1 MVDHF
6 ELKKLAEAAPE
17 GPWFGPEY
25 ASGTSYVFDVD
36 LGTLLHYESI
46 ESEQDACLRY
56 VAAANPSAVLAL
68 IAENDRL
75 KTLRSKTERELAQEL
90 EVWRHGPSCWNC
102 GDTGDVHD
110 IVGEW
115 RGKCD
120 CFAAQLIDVT
130 QERDQ
135 LRAEIAGLKTG
146 YEAYEQVNAGL
157 KAEVGALRQ
166 IISDSA
172 TSCGAA
178 VSVECTLDFMK
189 HLPVEIFSVISKLR
203 NALAECADSL
213 HGEMLQKFGGQLPD
227 DMHPVTRREYD
238 RDMAEVAGYR
248 AAMGKGEQS

>member
-25 ASGTSYVFDVD
+25 APGTSYVFDVD
-36 LGTLLHYESI
+36 LGALLHYESI

-56 VAAANPSAVLAL
+56 VAAANPVAVLVL

-90 EVWRHGPSCWNC
+90 EVWQHGPSCWNC
-102 GDTGDVHD
+102 GDTGDVHG

-120 CFAAQLIDVT
+120 CFAAQLIDAT

-157 KAEVGALRQ
+157 KAECEVLRKDADKWQ
-166 IISDSA
+166 SVQRAMTQLQSDEQ
-172 TSCGAA
+172 GAA
-178 VSVECTLDFMK
+178 IWSACSRILISVASGLNSSRSVVTEEGVTNGG
-189 HLPVEIFSVISKLR
+189 VEIGDWR
-203 NALAECADSL
+203 
-213 HGEMLQKFGGQLPD
+213 
-227 DMHPVTRREYD
+227 VTVERID
-238 RDMAEVAGYR
+238 
-248 AAMGKGEQS
+248 AAMSKGEQS

>member
-1 MVDHF
+1 MADYS

-25 ASGTSYVFDVD
+25 APGTSYVFDVD
-36 LGTLLHYESI
+36 LGALLHYESI

-56 VAAANPSAVLAL
+56 VAAANPVAVLVL

-120 CFAAQLIDVT
+120 CFAAQLIDAT

-157 KAEVGALRQ
+157 KAECEVLRKDADKWQ
-166 IISDSA
+166 SVQRAMTQLQSDEQ
-172 TSCGAA
+172 GAA
-178 VSVECTLDFMK
+178 IWSACSRILISVASGLNSSRSVVTEEGVTNGG
-189 HLPVEIFSVISKLR
+189 VEIGDWR
-203 NALAECADSL
+203 
-213 HGEMLQKFGGQLPD
+213 
-227 DMHPVTRREYD
+227 VTVERID
-238 RDMAEVAGYR
+238 
-248 AAMGKGEQS
+248 AAMSKGEQS